1 PMRRPTKRQS
11 SVLAQPDVDE
21 RRDTDDRYDD
31 VADDAAEEIERGVQK
46 RHADVGDQDG
56 QCGAKAAVACG
67 VEDHPAEDRRPE
79 AVAERSQQSP
89 NELVQ
94 DDSWQRKKELIPLD
108 DKKRCER
115 VATALQ

>member
-1 PMRRPTKRQS
+1 MRRPTKRQS

-89 NELVQ
+89 HERVQ
-94 DDSWQRKKELIPLD
+94 ADWRQPKNGLIPLAD
-108 DKKRCER
+108 YNRYER
-115 VATALQ
+115 GAAAL

>member
-1 PMRRPTKRQS
+1 MRRPTKRQS

-56 QCGAKAAVACG
+56 QCGR
-67 VEDHPAEDRRPE
+67 RRPLRAAWKITPPRI
-79 AVAERSQQSP
+79 AVQRPWPNGASSPRTSSFRTTDGSERKS
-89 NELVQ
+89 
-94 DDSWQRKKELIPLD
+94 
-108 DKKRCER
+108 
-115 VATALQ
+115 